1 MTVQEMALR
10 NEVRQMMCEAGFN
23 KETLKEEVK
32 KLIKD
37 VIAESVKQACAETN
51 VESIVRQ
58 FIRNDAKSVI
68 EKKIADEVFE
78 GLRYRMK
85 SADVNICIDG
95 KWWKEGD
102 SKAEGEDNK

>member
-23 KETLKEEVK
+23 RETIKEEVK
-32 KLIKD
+32 KIIKD
-37 VIAESVKQACAETN
+37 AVAEAMKQAYAETN
-51 VESIVRQ
+51 VERIVKQ
-58 FIRNDAKSVI
+58 FIQHDAKSII
-68 EKKIADEVFE
+68 ERKIIDEVFE

-95 KWWKEGD
+95 KWWKEI
-102 SKAEGEDNK
+102 EDKECEN

>member
-23 KETLKEEVK
+23 RETLKEEVK
-32 KLIKD
+32 KLIKE

-51 VESIVRQ
+51 VEGIVRQ
-58 FIRNDAKSVI
+58 FIRNDARAVI

-95 KWWKEGD
+95 KWWKEG
-102 SKAEGEDNK
+102 ENE

>member
-23 KETLKEEVK
+23 RETIKAEVK
-32 KLIKD
+32 SLIKE

-51 VESIVRQ
+51 VDSLVRQ
-58 FIRNDAKSVI
+58 FIRNDAKSII
-68 EKKIADEVFE
+68 EKKIADEVFD

-95 KWWKEGD
+95 KWLKE
-102 SKAEGEDNK
+102 SEAEEC

>member
-23 KETLKEEVK
+23 RETIKEEVK

-51 VESIVRQ
+51 VKSLISQ
-58 FIRNDAKSVI
+58 FVNTDAKRVV
-68 EKKIADEVFE
+68 ERKIADEVFE

-95 KWWKEGD
+95 KWLKE
-102 SKAEGEDNK
+102 SEDNNADSN